1 MVGKSATLDQGLDS
15 SEGQNGAQGSQDLQD
30 DVEGILE
37 LIVDSKNLVGY
48 QTRVNNR
55 FLRIEDRIGDLFL
68 QRKIKSDQRRLEL
81 LKEKLARL
89 KKMKLQ
95 VELQKEQKYR
105 LRELEKF
112 KRA

>member
-1 MVGKSATLDQGLDS
+1 
-15 SEGQNGAQGSQDLQD
+15 
-30 DVEGILE
+30 
-37 LIVDSKNLVGY
+37 
-48 QTRVNNR
+48 VNNR
-55 FLRIEDRIGDLFL
+55 FLRIEGRIGDLFL
-68 QRKIKSDQRRLEL
+68 QRKIKSDSRRLEL